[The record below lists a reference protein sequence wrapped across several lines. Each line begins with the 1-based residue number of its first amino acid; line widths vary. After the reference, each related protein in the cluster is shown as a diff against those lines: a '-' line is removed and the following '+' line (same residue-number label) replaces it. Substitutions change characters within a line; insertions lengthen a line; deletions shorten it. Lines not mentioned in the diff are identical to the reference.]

1 VGARQVELGIY
12 SGRFRLFFI
21 VPGLKVYFCFQ
32 RLFKTVGPAQR
43 AYTLANRKTPGTAG
57 GKVTRAN
64 SFLALIL
71 LAALTRLLLSALLSR
86 LLTALAGLLT
96 RLLLTAAA
104 LLAALTA
111 LTALTAT
118 TLVLLVGAL
127 LVRIHTFTP
136 DIAHRRYAN

>member
-1 VGARQVELGIY
+1 M
-12 SGRFRLFFI
+12 
-21 VPGLKVYFCFQ
+21 
-32 RLFKTVGPAQR
+32 
-43 AYTLANRKTPGTAG
+43 
-57 GKVTRAN
+57 
-64 SFLALIL
+64 IL
-71 LAALTRLLLSALLSR
+71 LAALTGLLLSALLSR

-111 LTALTAT
+111 T

-127 LVRIHTFTP
+127 LVRIHYFTP